1 MNQQSQPP
9 ESDDEQSAESV
20 GGTEQPVESD
30 QPGSDQPGSGQDA
43 EQAQSEEVQAGEPA
57 SLEQQLQAALADA
70 AEQKDAALRAVAELE
85 NVRRRSQR
93 DVQNAHKFGSE
104 KLLRDLLQ
112 VADSLE
118 LALANSDDE
127 QAEVEGVRMTFD
139 LLITVLEKNDV
150 TRVDPQGEAFNPD
163 LHQAMTMQPSDEVE
177 PNHVLQVVQ
186 KGYQLHDRL
195 LRPAMVVVSKA
206 TE

>member
-20 GGTEQPVESD
+20 DGTEQPVESD

-43 EQAQSEEVQAGEPA
+43 EQAQSGEAQTAEPA